1 MIVETI
7 EQKAWTVRIAY
18 RLDSMND
25 KSHFQTPP
33 FTVYADTYESA
44 VEQARKVAPSLW
56 FVSAP
61 YIRWWDVQVTEG
73 AEE

>member
-1 MIVETI
+1 MIAVTNE
-7 EQKAWTVRIAY
+7 WTVRVAY
-18 RLDSMND
+18 RLDGNRRGEYL
-25 KSHFQTPP
+25 TPP
-33 FTVYADTYESA
+33 FTVYADTHDSA